1 MKIRNKKFILKSIA
15 VLFSVLSIILNNSAN
30 ANSHKKTQFTP
41 KGTKCISSTRQ
52 LKNISEASRVLS
64 RMIQGDKI
72 LSGGM
77 YNQVPHL
84 VTINPSAQ
92 KNVWEVH
99 HLISTHFCKNHRDI
113 ISVHNAPAVLIPKEL
128 HRLTGSYGSFYKS
141 KLYRDKE
148 ERVFKKHRSIQEVF
162 KFGLKDLKKAMKES
176 GCSDKEITEYFNRTP
191 IKRVQDITRDIQD
204 CSSTCPPTPLKSNS

>member
-1 MKIRNKKFILKSIA
+1 MKIRKKKFIIKSIA
-15 VLFSVLSIILNNSAN
+15 VLFSVLSLILNNSAN
-30 ANSHKKTQFTP
+30 ANSHEKTQFTP
-41 KGTKCISSTRQ
+41 KGTKYISSTRQ

-64 RMIQGDKI
+64 RMIRGDKI
-72 LSGGM
+72 LSGGI
-77 YNQVPHL
+77 YSQVPHL

-92 KNVWEVH
+92 KNVCEVH
-99 HLISTHFCKNHRDI
+99 HLISAHFCRNHRDI

-128 HRLTGSYGSFYKS
+128 HRLTGSYGSFCKS

-162 KFGLKDLKKAMKES
+162 EFGLKDLEKAMKKL

-191 IKRVQDITRDIQD
+191 IKRVQDIIRDIQD
-204 CSSTCPPTPLKSNS
+204 YSSTCPPTPLKSKS

>member
-1 MKIRNKKFILKSIA
+1 MPILI
-15 VLFSVLSIILNNSAN
+15 
-30 ANSHKKTQFTP
+30 KKTLFTP

-92 KNVWEVH
+92 KM
-99 HLISTHFCKNHRDI
+99 SGKYI
-113 ISVHNAPAVLIPKEL
+113 I
-128 HRLTGSYGSFYKS
+128 
-141 KLYRDKE
+141 
-148 ERVFKKHRSIQEVF
+148 
-162 KFGLKDLKKAMKES
+162 
-176 GCSDKEITEYFNRTP
+176 
-191 IKRVQDITRDIQD
+191 
-204 CSSTCPPTPLKSNS
+204 